1 MERRETPPW
10 VRAEKVVVKESMAK
24 DGHLVQCIAVC
35 RGFSSIHSSAPNYR
49 LSREQTLGGVL
60 RDMGWPWLRI
70 CRRE

>member
-1 MERRETPPW
+1 MGMERRETPPW

-35 RGFSSIHSSAPNYR
+35 RGFSSIHSSAPHY
-49 LSREQTLGGVL
+49 QVLGGVL